1 MAAAMNPRAALLWG
15 VLSAASFGLMS
26 FLVHWN
32 PQKLPVEQL
41 AFVRGLITMAGVLP
55 WCWRDLDKYFG
66 RDASMLWVRAVSGA
80 TGLFLYY
87 YTLQGTVS
95 ANANFLFS
103 SSPLFVVMFAVVFLG
118 ERLSLWEGVGIALIV
133 SAGVLLYVPN
143 AQAVP
148 FWVWVTGLSG
158 ALVSAVAFLSLGS
171 AAKKYSSSLI
181 VFGFGF
187 MSAVLAAV
195 YPGWSWREAGAA
207 EWAYILA
214 TGVMGLLAQ
223 FLMTLSFIGLKT
235 PIAAALGRSSILFA
249 GLLDIVLAGYR
260 PHVLE
265 WLAYL
270 TIVAGVYL
278 SNQKWKKAVADTP

>member
-1 MAAAMNPRAALLWG
+1 MPVLWG

-26 FLVHWN
+26 YLVHWN

-41 AFVRGLITMAGVLP
+41 ALVRGLITMAGVLP
-55 WCWRDLDKYFG
+55 WCWRDLYKYFG
-66 RDASMLWVRAVSGA
+66 RDALMLWVRGISGA

-103 SSPLFVVMFAVVFLG
+103 SSPLFVVLFAVVFLK
-118 ERLSLWEGVGIALIV
+118 EQLSRLETIGIALIV
-133 SAGVLLYVPN
+133 SAGLLLYIPN
-143 AQAVP
+143 ATSIPA
-148 FWVWVTGLSG
+148 WVWITGISG

-187 MSAVLAAV
+187 MGALLAAL
-195 YPGWSWREAGAA
+195 YPGWSWVRVGFEG
-207 EWAYILA
+207 WAYIVA
-214 TGVMGLLAQ
+214 TGLLGLSAQ

-249 GLLDIVLAGYR
+249 GVLDIVLSGYR
-260 PHVLE
+260 PHPLE

-278 SNQKWKKAVADTP
+278 SNQKRKKAVAETP